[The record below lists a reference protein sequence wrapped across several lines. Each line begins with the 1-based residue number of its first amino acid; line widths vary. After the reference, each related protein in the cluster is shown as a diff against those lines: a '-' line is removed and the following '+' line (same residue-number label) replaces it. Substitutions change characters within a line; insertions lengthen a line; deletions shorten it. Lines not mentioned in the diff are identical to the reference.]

1 MFSGIFVPSL
11 TPLTPEDQ
19 VDTKA
24 LCGLIEFSLSH
35 KVDGLYLCGS
45 TGEGVLLSEEERR
58 LVVETAVKHVRGR
71 VPIIVHVGAASTPV
85 AERLSRHAR
94 EAGADAVSAVPP
106 FYFSVGRKGIEEH
119 YRRISRAAE
128 LPLYLYNIPGAT
140 HVDLGADLIK
150 ALLDEGVAQGLKY
163 TSHNQLRFREII
175 EVCGPRLNVFSGP
188 DEMLLPFLVMGA
200 QGGIGTTYNFMPS
213 LYVGLYAAWQ
223 AGDIERA
230 RQLQFQADRI
240 ILLILRYGVVSATKV
255 AMRLLG
261 VECGGPR
268 APLVPLTEEQQ
279 ERLSQEL
286 READFFSFAA

>member
-1 MFSGIFVPSL
+1 
-11 TPLTPEDQ
+11 
-19 VDTKA
+19 
-24 LCGLIEFSLSH
+24 
-35 KVDGLYLCGS
+35 
-45 TGEGVLLSEEERR
+45 
-58 LVVETAVKHVRGR
+58 
-71 VPIIVHVGAASTPV
+71 
-85 AERLSRHAR
+85 
-94 EAGADAVSAVPP
+94 
-106 FYFSVGRKGIEEH
+106 
-119 YRRISRAAE
+119 
-128 LPLYLYNIPGAT
+128 
-140 HVDLGADLIK
+140 
-150 ALLDEGVAQGLKY
+150 VAQGLKY

-188 DEMLLPFLVMGA
+188 DEMLLPYLVMGA

-268 APLVPLTEEQQ
+268 APLLPLTEEQQ
-279 ERLSQEL
+279 ERLGQEL
-286 READFFSFAA
+286 REAGFFSIAA